1 MDVYYN
7 GNGALWGHGRAKT
20 KLTEFPVRKTF
31 LWGKQ
36 EVFIPA
42 VYVGRAGAVLDV
54 CAKIPVEDM
63 ILFLKKWDRTRR
75 LSLKTQEEYEQLE
88 ADNPGSRDFTVD
100 MQINDTSLTCR
111 MSSSLRWYPAEIFQI
126 ETAENSFLEDSFL
139 APAIEP
145 DSRDSEEMPTAEDW
159 QNDTIAENLM
169 DAYDCDRKC
178 CWHFGRLVYDWKTKP
193 LLIPEELSL
202 LFQAHSLPVTAE
214 HFSTNISCGGETIT
228 AVHPVTGQEYTLT
241 LHGVE
246 QTRHSFAKIGK
257 KGIVYPE
264 YCQILSY
271 SVSPEIDCSLFDIR
285 DCTDGDR
292 PRKANAPEKISGE
305 SSAIAVFMAGKNP
318 VPERRLAVSSLHF
331 EPVPQTRWRVVFQI
345 KEREDKYLRFS
356 IPHRDK

>member
-20 KLTEFPVRKTF
+20 KLTEFPVHKTF

-54 CAKIPVEDM
+54 CGKIPVEDM

-100 MQINDTSLTCR
+100 MQINDTPLTCR
-111 MSSSLRWYPAEIFQI
+111 MSSSLRWYP
-126 ETAENSFLEDSFL
+126 
-139 APAIEP
+139 PAIDP
-145 DSRDSEEMPTAEDW
+145 DNRDSEEMPAEEDW
-159 QNDTIAENLM
+159 QNDIIAEKLM

-178 CWHFGRLVYDWKTKP
+178 CWQFGRLVYDWNTEP
-193 LLIPEELSL
+193 LLVPREVSL
-202 LFQAHSLPVTAE
+202 LFQARSFPVTAA
-214 HFSTNISCGGETIT
+214 HFNTNISCGSETVK

-241 LHGVE
+241 LHEVE
-246 QTRHSFAKIGK
+246 QTRHSFAEIGK
-257 KGIVYPE
+257 KGILYPE

-271 SVSPEIDCSLFDIR
+271 SVSPEIEHSLFDIR
-285 DCTDGDR
+285 DCADGDR
-292 PRKANAPEKISGE
+292 PKKAENTEKMSGT
-305 SSAIAVFMAGKNP
+305 SCASAVFMAGKNP
-318 VPERRLAVSSLHF
+318 FPERRLAASSLHF

-345 KEREDKYLRFS
+345 KEREDKYIRFS